1 MRALGEDIVLPTSFL
16 SKTSAKPN
24 SHLEPHTVSLPLFHS
39 ARTGAL
45 LPRSLAALGAAFHN
59 DSCHRWRRGGERPSP
74 RHEEGVSREGGPGD
88 PAPAARGCPG
98 REAGLA
104 ARRPRPR
111 RGASAVPAAGGAG
124 GQRSG
129 AARGGAGRAAGAAGG
144 LPRGGGS
151 RSGLYNAGARRATPL
166 RPR

>member
-1 MRALGEDIVLPTSFL
+1 MLWESTSLCPSPPLQDL
-16 SKTSAKPN
+16 SKAQFPPGA
-24 SHLEPHTVSLPLFHS
+24 PHCFLVPVSLSPDRGSPARVTCCPWGHFLQRQPPLLAL
-39 ARTGAL
+39 AR
-45 LPRSLAALGAAFHN
+45 
-59 DSCHRWRRGGERPSP
+59 GERPSP
-74 RHEEGVSREGGPGD
+74 RAEEGVSREGGPGE

-98 REAGLA
+98 RAAGLA
-104 ARRPRPR
+104 ARCPRPR
-111 RGASAVPAAGGAG
+111 RGAAAVPAAGGAC

-151 RSGLYNAGARRATPL
+151 RSGLYNAGARRAAPL